1 MTTTSKLEQK
11 LVSIVAEKN
20 FGMTIYEDGKGAGGH
35 VTIKTSN
42 EGNIDIL
49 PPLSTSS
56 SVGF

>member
-11 LVSIVAEKN
+11 LVSIVADKN

-42 EGNIDIL
+42 EGNNSERFGL
-49 PPLSTSS
+49 R
-56 SVGF
+56 